1 VGRARRDSIAT
12 GGIFV
17 ARLGTALKWLLLAWM
32 VVVIWAA
39 FMWVP
44 SAEGFK
50 GESSRI
56 VFFHVPTAWVATLAF
71 LVSCVASL
79 LYLVRRRPGDD
90 QRAAVSAGLG
100 LLFAVLATVTGAIF
114 AKIMWGAYW
123 NWDPRQTSITI
134 LLLIY
139 AAYFALRGALPDPER
154 RATLAAV
161 YSILAFVTVPFL
173 MFVVPR
179 IYWSLHPDV
188 LTSPDPDNR
197 LDSAHLRVL
206 LASVAGFTGLYVW
219 LYTIGS
225 RIEAIRDRRRQ
236 EVL

>member
-1 VGRARRDSIAT
+1 M
-12 GGIFV
+12 
-17 ARLGTALKWLLLAWM
+17 WM
-32 VVVIWAA
+32 MAVIWAA

-71 LVSCVASL
+71 LVSCVASAM
-79 LYLVRRRPGDD
+79 YLFRREARDD
-90 QRAAVSAGLG
+90 HRAAVSAGLG
-100 LLFAVLATVTGAIF
+100 LLFAALATVTGAVF

-139 AAYFALRGALPDPER
+139 AAYFALRGAIPDPEK
-154 RATLAAV
+154 RATLSAV

-188 LTSPDPDNR
+188 MTNPDPENR
-197 LDSAHLRVL
+197 LDSAHLQVL
-206 LASVAGFTGLYVW
+206 LASLAGFTGLYVW

-225 RIEAIRDRRRQ
+225 RIEAIRHRRRQ

>member
-1 VGRARRDSIAT
+1 MTRI
-12 GGIFV
+12 
-17 ARLGTALKWLLLAWM
+17 GTTLKWLLFVWM
-32 VVVIWAA
+32 ALVIWAA

-44 SAEGFK
+44 SAQGFK

-71 LVSCVASL
+71 LVSCVASVM
-79 LYLVRRRPGDD
+79 YLKRRAPTDD
-90 QRAAVSAGLG
+90 HRAAVSAGLG
-100 LLFAVLATVTGAIF
+100 LMFAVLATVTGAIF

-139 AAYFALRGALPDPER
+139 AAYFALRGAVPDPEK

-188 LTSPDPDNR
+188 ITNADPDNR
-197 LDSAHLRVL
+197 LDSAHVRVL
-206 LASVAGFTGLYVW
+206 LASLAGFTGLYVW
-219 LYTIGS
+219 LYTLGS
-225 RIEAIRDRRRQ
+225 RIEAIRHRRRQ

>member
-1 VGRARRDSIAT
+1 VSRI
-12 GGIFV
+12 GITLKLLVFV
-17 ARLGTALKWLLLAWM
+17 WM
-32 VVVIWAA
+32 AVVIWAA

-44 SAEGFK
+44 SAQGFK

-71 LVSCVASL
+71 LVSCIASVM
-79 LYLVRRRPGDD
+79 YLRRRNPKDD
-90 QRAAVSAGLG
+90 HRAAVSAGLG

-139 AAYFALRGALPDPER
+139 AAYFALRGAIQDEEK
-154 RATLAAV
+154 RASLSAV

-179 IYWSLHPDV
+179 IYFSLHPDV
-188 LTSPDPDNR
+188 VTNADPDNR
-197 LDSAHLRVL
+197 LDSAHALVL
-206 LASVAGFTGLYVW
+206 FASSLGFTYLYIW

-225 RIEAIRDRRRQ
+225 RIETIRHRRRQ

>member
-1 VGRARRDSIAT
+1 MS
-12 GGIFV
+12 
-17 ARLGTALKWLLLAWM
+17 RLGLTLKWLLFIWM
-32 VVVIWAA
+32 VGVIWAA

-44 SAEGFK
+44 SAQGFK

-71 LVSCVASL
+71 LVSCIASFM
-79 LYLVRRRPGDD
+79 YLRRRNPKDD
-90 QRAAVSAGLG
+90 HRAAVSAGLG

-114 AKIMWGAYW
+114 ARIMWGAYW

-139 AAYFALRGALPDPER
+139 AAYFALRGAVPDSEK

-173 MFVVPR
+173 MFIVPR
-179 IYWSLHPDV
+179 IYFSLHPDV
-188 LTSPDPDNR
+188 MTNPDPDNR

-206 LASVAGFTGLYVW
+206 LASLAGFTGLYVW
-219 LYTIGS
+219 LYTLGS
-225 RIEAIRDRRRQ
+225 RIEAIRDRRQQ

>member
-1 VGRARRDSIAT
+1 MDRVGLT
-12 GGIFV
+12 
-17 ARLGTALKWLLLAWM
+17 LKWFLFVWM
-32 VVVIWAA
+32 AVVIWAA

-44 SAEGFK
+44 SAQGFK

-71 LVSCVASL
+71 LVSCITSVM
-79 LYLVRRRPGDD
+79 YLRRREPRDD
-90 QRAAVSAGLG
+90 IHAAVSAGLG
-100 LLFAVLATVTGAIF
+100 MLFAVLATVTGAIF

-139 AAYFALRGALPDPER
+139 AAYFALRSAIADPEK

-173 MFVVPR
+173 IFVVPR

-188 LTSPDPDNR
+188 LTNADPDNR
-197 LDSAHLRVL
+197 LDSAHIRVL
-206 LASVAGFTGLYVW
+206 MASLAGFTYLYVW

-225 RIEAIRDRRRQ
+225 RIEAIRHQRRQ

>member
-1 VGRARRDSIAT
+1 MTRI
-12 GGIFV
+12 
-17 ARLGTALKWLLLAWM
+17 GTALKWLLLVWM
-32 VVVIWAA
+32 AVVIWAA

-44 SAEGFK
+44 SASGFK

-71 LVSCVASL
+71 LVSCVASVM
-79 LYLVRRRPGDD
+79 YLKRRSPQDD
-90 QRAAVSAGLG
+90 NRAAVSAGLG
-100 LLFAVLATVTGAIF
+100 LVFAVLATVTGAIF

-139 AAYFALRGALPDPER
+139 AAYFALRGAVPDPEK

-188 LTSPDPDNR
+188 ITNPDPDNR

-206 LASVAGFTGLYVW
+206 LASLAGFTGLYVW
-219 LYTIGS
+219 LYTLGS
-225 RIEAIRDRRRQ
+225 RIEAIRHRRRQ